1 MSLTELLI
9 RHACGL
15 PIPSLARER
24 SAVGVM
30 MLPIPGAGFLQ
41 RVEGLDAARSIP
53 GIVDIVITATA
64 TEYLRP
70 LPEGASY
77 PGFVFARG
85 ATPQEIEQALRL
97 AHDQL
102 HLVITPS
109 LTLV

>member
-1 MSLTELLI
+1 MSLTELLL

-15 PIPSLARER
+15 PIPTLDREHD
-24 SAVGVM
+24 AVGIM

-41 RVEGLDAARSIP
+41 RVEGVEQARCLP
-53 GIVDIVITATA
+53 NIVDIVITATA

-77 PGFVFARG
+77 PGFIFARG
-85 ATPQEIEQALRL
+85 ATPQSVERALRL
-97 AHDQL
+97 AHAQL
-102 HLVITPS
+102 RLVITPS